1 MIGQKKSP
9 TLTSGAAVSTL
20 ERAASAFDNQ
30 QYTGFGAES
39 QDGPDLAGLLGEARD
54 AEARWQECKAAGDVA
69 GAAHWRCL
77 QFEAQAQAWAM
88 GARP

>member
-1 MIGQKKSP
+1 MNAKKMSP
-9 TLTSGAAVSTL
+9 TGQGGAARTAI
-20 ERAASAFDNQ
+20 AAIGLGNLDYSML
-30 QYTGFGAES
+30 GAES

-69 GAAHWRCL
+69 GAAHWRRL
-77 QFEAQAQAWAM
+77 QFDAQAQAWAM